1 MALTIPKAVRKLLIR
16 EPFYGLFLL
25 SLNKYFDDSI
35 PTACVRR
42 KGINIELAINEQ
54 FWNSLSDEAELA
66 VLEHEILHLVN
77 KHLTMQASFP
87 NKKHFNVA
95 ADAEVNSY
103 IENLPPDCI
112 KAEKYGLPPMCGT
125 KFYYENIPEEKDDEH
140 PSIDVHNWEDFQN
153 ASDAEKQLIENQI
166 DHIAKQSAEQVQKMQ
181 GHVPSF
187 LKDYIDKLFKQKERI
202 FNWKAYFRRMI
213 GTIIDIE
220 LKKTRKKESIRF
232 PDASGLKHK
241 KKTSI
246 CVIVDTSGSVSNK
259 ELCDF
264 FSEIH
269 HVWKAGADV
278 TIIENDAA
286 IGRIYK
292 YNGKWD
298 GTVTGRGG
306 TVFDEAVKWYNEH
319 RRDFSAVIFFTD
331 GYADV
336 NLNIGGECIW
346 VITSNGCRQDYPGK
360 TLYIPK
366 ELDT

>member
-1 MALTIPKAVRKLLIR
+1 MALTIPQAIKKLLIN

-25 SLNKYFDDSI
+25 SIDKYFDDSI

-42 KGINIELAINEQ
+42 KGINTELAINYE
-54 FWNSLSDEAELA
+54 FWKSLSDECELA
-66 VLEHEILHLVN
+66 VLQHECNHIVF
-77 KHLTMQASFP
+77 KHLTMQSDFP
-87 NKKHFNVA
+87 NKKHFNIA

-103 IENLPPDCI
+103 IENLPPNAI

-125 KFYYENIPEEKDDEH
+125 KWYYENIKEEDDEDD
-140 PSIDVHNWEDFQN
+140 PGNHNWEDFQN
-153 ASDAEKQLIENQI
+153 LSDTEKQLINNQI
-166 DHIAKQSAEQVQKMQ
+166 DHIAKQTAEQVQKTA
-181 GHVPSF
+181 GKIPAH
-187 LKDYIDKLFKQKERI
+187 LEGYIASLFKQKERI
-202 FNWKAYFRRMI
+202 FNWKSYFRRMI
-213 GTIIDIE
+213 GTILDVE

-241 KKTSI
+241 RKSNI
-246 CVIVDTSGSVSNK
+246 CVVVDTSGSVSDK

-269 HVWKAGADV
+269 HVWKAGASV

-286 IGRIYK
+286 IGRIYQ

-298 GTVTGRGG
+298 GKVTGRGG
-306 TVFDEAVKWYNEH
+306 TVFNDAVDWFNAH
-319 RRDFSAVIFFTD
+319 RRDYNTVIFFTD

-336 NLNIGGECIW
+336 NLNIMGESIW
-346 VITSNGCRQDYPGK
+346 VITSDGCRQNYPGK

-366 ELDT
+366 SHDDE